1 MREQPVQPGDGPGA
15 EARVAP
21 SAPPAAPAPN
31 FRMSAMMPRF
41 NLFFR
46 WFARRFFRHIGLDAP
61 TVARLR
67 ELEQRGTVVYV
78 MRYASRLDYFLF
90 NTLFVR
96 EGLRLSR
103 FANGIRF
110 YYYGPLW
117 KALRIAITRPRG
129 TPHEVEMAQA
139 RTQVSALA
147 REGESFFLFL
157 RTARLGSWLR
167 GRRGAVEH
175 GKGEFD
181 LLQEVVRGV
190 WDSDRSVHLVPLALF
205 WRKGPRARRRFLNL
219 FYGSATRPSDLAKV
233 TSFFTTYR
241 DCS

>member
-21 SAPPAAPAPN
+21 SASPAAPAPN
-31 FRMSAMMPRF
+31 FRMSAMTPRF

-96 EGLRLSR
+96 DGLRLSR

-110 YYYGPLW
+110 YYYGPL
-117 KALRIAITRPRG
+117 
-129 TPHEVEMAQA
+129 
-139 RTQVSALA
+139 
-147 REGESFFLFL
+147 
-157 RTARLGSWLR
+157 
-167 GRRGAVEH
+167 
-175 GKGEFD
+175 
-181 LLQEVVRGV
+181 
-190 WDSDRSVHLVPLALF
+190 
-205 WRKGPRARRRFLNL
+205 
-219 FYGSATRPSDLAKV
+219 
-233 TSFFTTYR
+233 
-241 DCS
+241 